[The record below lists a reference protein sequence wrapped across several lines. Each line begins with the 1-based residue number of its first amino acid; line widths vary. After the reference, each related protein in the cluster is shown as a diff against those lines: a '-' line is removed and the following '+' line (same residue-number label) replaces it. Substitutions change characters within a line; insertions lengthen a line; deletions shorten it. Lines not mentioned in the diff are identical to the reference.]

1 MIRTS
6 GQIFCSPLKIGCK
19 IILNKSLNVIR
30 SIIIDDEQN
39 NIDNLSILL
48 QEHCPGIVICA
59 TALNATEGKKII
71 DLHQPEIVFLD
82 IQMPGQ
88 NGFDLL
94 KSLHTHNFEVIFVTA
109 YDQYGIQAVKFS
121 AVDYLLKPVV
131 IDELKLAVK
140 KATDRILSKKQ
151 NLKLENLISV
161 LQREHHKE
169 DHRIAISTQKETRFV
184 NTQSIIRCESSNNY
198 TTFYLENKEKLL
210 VSKPIYEYEE
220 ILSDYGFIR
229 CHQSHLINKKFIR
242 SLVKEDGGYLLL
254 NDQTQIPIS
263 KNKKEFV
270 REVLEHLKEG

>member
-1 MIRTS
+1 MIHS
-6 GQIFCSPLKIGCK
+6 
-19 IILNKSLNVIR
+19 V
-30 SIIIDDEQN
+30 IIDDEQN
-39 NIDNLSILL
+39 NIDNLRILL
-48 QEHCPGIVICA
+48 QEHCPDIDVSA
-59 TALNATEGKKII
+59 TALNATEGEKVIT
-71 DLHQPEIVFLD
+71 LHQPEIIFLD

-94 KSLHTHNFEVIFVTA
+94 KHLPKHNFEVIFVTA

-121 AVDYLLKPVV
+121 AVDYLLKPVI
-131 IDELKLAVK
+131 IDELKLAVE
-140 KATDRILSKKQ
+140 KASDRILNKKQ

-161 LQREHHKE
+161 LQKEHNKE
-169 DHRIAISTQKETRFV
+169 EHRIAISTQKETRFV

-198 TTFYLENKEKLL
+198 TTFYLENREKLL

-254 NDQTQIPIS
+254 NDRTQLPIS
-263 KNKKEFV
+263 KNQREFV
-270 REVLEHLKEG
+270 RKVLEHLHEV